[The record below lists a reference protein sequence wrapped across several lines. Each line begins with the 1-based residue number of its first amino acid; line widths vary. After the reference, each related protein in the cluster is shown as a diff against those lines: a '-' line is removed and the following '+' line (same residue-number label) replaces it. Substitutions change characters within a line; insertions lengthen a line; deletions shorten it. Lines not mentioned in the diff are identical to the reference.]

1 MDYNIDWIIPA
12 LRKPTIPRFLWRICS
27 SITVTA
33 VGCLSKLF
41 IRFLNKPKIYNTEPL
56 HHALQKRPLS
66 VPLITVSN
74 HHSCFDDP
82 GIWVMLKWRTLL
94 CNRRLRW
101 SLTAHDICFTN
112 SFHSYF
118 FMSGQCIPVVRGKGV
133 FQEAV
138 DYCVELLARGEWLH
152 VFPEGKVNMT
162 KEFLRLKWGIGRI
175 IYECPVIP
183 IVIPIWHVGMEE
195 ILPNYPP
202 YYLRTG
208 KKVTINVGDPI
219 DLKDILLKL
228 KEDKVSDETARK
240 VITDRIQNE
249 LYKLKEATEE
259 LHKNHNS

>member
-1 MDYNIDWIIPA
+1 M
-12 LRKPTIPRFLWRICS
+12 
-27 SITVTA
+27 
-33 VGCLSKLF
+33 
-41 IRFLNKPKIYNTEPL
+41 
-56 HHALQKRPLS
+56 LQ
-66 VPLITVSN
+66 
-74 HHSCFDDP
+74 
-82 GIWVMLKWRTLL
+82 WRTILSG
-94 CNRRLRW
+94 RVRW

-118 FMSGQCIPVVRGKGV
+118 FMLGKCIPVVRGKGV
-133 FQEAV
+133 FQVCAKQLLLILLDFKLICVYFQLQEAV
-138 DYCVELLARGEWLH
+138 DYCVEVLARGEWLH
-152 VFPEGKVNMT
+152 IFPEGKVNMT
-162 KEFLRLKWGIGRI
+162 KELLRLKWGIGRI

-219 DLKDILLKL
+219 DLKDILSKL

-240 VITDRIQNE
+240 VITDKIQNE

-259 LHKNHNS
+259 LHKNHDS